1 MNPDDC
7 CHDYE
12 GGNYEPPALDAK
24 DTELLKDMLT
34 TARHLNINGYGSHG
48 QSAMAALITATLGL
62 GDEYS
67 DVTFRA
73 IGGAEFR
80 VSVTGEVTI

>member
-1 MNPDDC
+1 MNPDN
-7 CHDYE
+7 CHDY
-12 GGNYEPPALDAK
+12 GGHLYVAPALSAK
-24 DTELLKDMLT
+24 DTELLKDMLR
-34 TARHLNINGYGSHG
+34 TARQLNINGYGHQG

-67 DVTFRA
+67 DVMFRA
-73 IGGAEFR
+73 IGGTEFR